1 MESGMNKLYDEM
13 VFSINN
19 YNNKDEMWRDI
30 SLFIQLLVRND
41 YVAVIRDDDI
51 DVIVVE
57 FGHDENKEYWGC
69 PRVEWIEDSE
79 DSELNTCCD
88 CEECKL

>member
-13 VFSINN
+13 VFSINS

-30 SLFIQLLVRND
+30 SSFIQLLVKND
-41 YVAVIRDDDI
+41 YIAVIRDDDVDI
-51 DVIVVE
+51 IVVE

-69 PRVEWIEDSE
+69 PRVEWVEDEDSVV
-79 DSELNTCCD
+79 NTCCD
-88 CEECKL
+88 CEECRL

>member
-13 VFSINN
+13 VFSINS
-19 YNNKDEMWRDI
+19 YNNKDEMLRDI

-69 PRVEWIEDSE
+69 PRVEWVEDTPA
-79 DSELNTCCD
+79 NTCCD